1 MLLSASDSGLCFV
14 LLYFS
19 EQCFTDHIQK
29 ELNMFPPDKR
39 KDVVIL
45 FSAHSLPMSVS
56 CVASFL
62 SLSDQS
68 PGSGLAHGG

>member
-1 MLLSASDSGLCFV
+1 MVLLSASDSGLCFV
-14 LLYFS
+14 LLLFFFS
-19 EQCFTDHIQK
+19 GQCFTDHIQK

-56 CVASFL
+56 SAGSFL
-62 SLSDQS
+62 SL
-68 PGSGLAHGG
+68 